1 MVKRSWPWRAE
12 GLVMFFHHSKRLFTD
27 AQALKASLTLTL
39 LTCICLVPSRA
50 QLRRSEPSNPQPT
63 RLPTFISGSVL
74 KDDNSSAGIVKV
86 QIRGLSGRALT
97 TTYTDES
104 GHFTAPGGGERG
116 YVISAE
122 APGYE
127 PVEQRVDE
135 TTPTWDVVLY
145 LKKSNAAPHPSASG
159 GAIVSVRDLMV
170 PEKARRFYEK
180 GLERLAKQDPT
191 GGLEEF
197 QKATAVYPD
206 YYQAYLQIG
215 LTNMQ
220 LRRLD
225 EAEAALQKA
234 IDLSSGREAA
244 PQFALAT
251 LLCQRHDFAAA
262 ERVAR
267 RGMERDTSS
276 WKGPLLL
283 GQALFGENQLD
294 EAERQA
300 REALLRKP
308 DAAEAYAL
316 LADIHVRTANYVALL
331 EDVDAYLKLEK
342 EGPTAEQARHLREVA
357 QQKMASPK
365 LESREHEFVPP
376 RFVY

>member
-1 MVKRSWPWRAE
+1 
-12 GLVMFFHHSKRLFTD
+12 MFFHHSKRFFPG
-27 AQALKASLTLTL
+27 APALKACLPLIL
-39 LTCICLVPSRA
+39 LFCTCPVPARPQSH
-50 QLRRSEPSNPQPT
+50 RSEPGNPQPGRT
-63 RLPTFISGSVL
+63 PEWISGSVL
-74 KDDNSSAGIVKV
+74 KDDNTSAGVVKV
-86 QIRGLSGRALT
+86 QIRGLSGRPLA

-104 GHFTAPGGGERG
+104 GRFTAQGGGERG

-127 PVEQRVDE
+127 PVEQRLDAG
-135 TTPTWDVVLY
+135 TSTWDVVLY
-145 LKKSNAAPHPSASG
+145 LKKSNVTPNPA
-159 GAIVSVRDLMV
+159 GAGNIVSVRDLMV

-180 GLERLAKQDPT
+180 GLERLAKRDAT

-197 QKATAVYPD
+197 HKATAAYPD

-215 LTNMQ
+215 LTTMQ
-220 LRRLD
+220 LSRLD
-225 EAEAALQKA
+225 EAETALQKA
-234 IDLSSGREAA
+234 IEVSSGREAA

-251 LLCQRHDFAAA
+251 LLCQRQEFTAA

-267 RGMERDTSS
+267 RGMERDTAS
-276 WKGPLLL
+276 WRGPLLL
-283 GQALFGENQLD
+283 GQALYGENQLD

-316 LADIHVRTANYVALL
+316 LADIHLRNANYPAVLQ
-331 EDVDAYLKLEK
+331 DVDAYLKLEK
-342 EGPTAEQARHLREVA
+342 EGPAAEQARHLREVA
-357 QQKMASPK
+357 QRRMANPK

>member
-1 MVKRSWPWRAE
+1 
-12 GLVMFFHHSKRLFTD
+12 MFLHHRKRLLTG
-27 AQALKASLTLTL
+27 AHVLKAYLTLIL
-39 LTCICLVPSRA
+39 LICTCSVLARA
-50 QLRRSEPSNPQPT
+50 QLRNPQAT

-74 KDDNSSAGIVKV
+74 KDDNSSAGMVKV

-104 GHFTAPGGGERG
+104 GHFTASGGSERG

-145 LKKSNAAPHPSASG
+145 LKKSNAAPNPSSSG
-159 GAIVSVRDLMV
+159 GIVSVRDLMV

-180 GLERLAKQDPT
+180 GMERLAKQDPT

-197 QKATAVYPD
+197 HKATTAYPD
-206 YYQAYLQIG
+206 YYQAHLQIG

-220 LRRLD
+220 LSRLD

-234 IDLSSGREAA
+234 IDVSSGREAA

-251 LLCQRHDFAAA
+251 LFCQRHDFAAA

-276 WKGPLLL
+276 WRGPLLL

-294 EAERQA
+294 DAERQA

-308 DAAEAYAL
+308 NAAEAYAL
-316 LADIHVRTANYVALL
+316 LADIHLRNANYVALL
-331 EDVDAYLKLEK
+331 QDVDAYLKLEK
-342 EGPTAEQARHLREVA
+342 EGPSAEQARHLREVA
-357 QQKMASPK
+357 QQRMASPK
-365 LESREHEFVPP
+365 LVSREHEFVPP